1 MIFDLQSFQ
10 TRYDASFYS
19 RPICANPLKSTPNSL
34 LFHKKIAKVYQIDGI
49 PQARLSLPFKFI
61 DFISDQDP
69 RDPEGMHEKLIW
81 ELASI
86 LFDPI
91 DIPEDLKNF
100 PAAFK
105 FLRKDNLSAFWEK
118 LVEQASLKLM
128 SMAKSSEEKA
138 IALLSGHRIP
148 DACNNLLMGK
158 DFHLATLVALLDGNE
173 SVRKNIREQL
183 NEWNK
188 ARVLSEI
195 SQPIR
200 AIYEILA
207 GNVCVCDGVKGAPIE
222 DRIDSF
228 VMSKRFGLDWRQ
240 AFGLRLWYAISSSD
254 ELEQAVQKFAEDLRQ
269 DKESAK
275 PFAWY
280 VEQNISPLW
289 DDQHLEEREDLLWGL
304 LKLYSDRK
312 TNLQAVLR
320 PENSQLSPLNM
331 RLSWQLSQALTAS
344 GKCSYGDDADE
355 KSDQLTLSFA
365 AQLTND
371 GHWLDA
377 VFVLLHLSSSSMC
390 AKSIQDHLARHAGR
404 IGSEDGPVFNTLVE
418 DFKIPSSWVWQA
430 KALYMRAVQKD
441 SKREVECLIR
451 AEAFDEAHR
460 TFCKDV
466 APTAVIE
473 RDYETLRKLI
483 TGFVD
488 SYTGINDWHL
498 GGAIYADYLAV
509 LHGQKTGKLE
519 EPYVERL
526 LHSLPA
532 MLADARNVGFLE
544 RVAAQEMGACVAK
557 VVVEMGKTGKVWSTS
572 LNEMG
577 WLENQSN
584 GLQGHGHDQSR
595 VLRLPLTEDKYLK
608 HTADLSLEYYR
619 GILAGAAR

>member
-1 MIFDLQSFQ
+1 
-10 TRYDASFYS
+10 
-19 RPICANPLKSTPNSL
+19 
-34 LFHKKIAKVYQIDGI
+34 VYQIDGI

-69 RDPEGMHEKLIW
+69 RDPGSMHEKLIW

-118 LVEQASLKLM
+118 LVEQASLKLT

-158 DFHLATLVALLDGNE
+158 NFHLATLVALLDGNE

-183 NEWNK
+183 NEWSK

-254 ELEQAVQKFAEDLRQ
+254 ELEQAVQKFAEDLQQ

-304 LKLYSDRK
+304 LKLYSDRT

-331 RLSWQLSQALTAS
+331 RLSWQLSQTLTAS

-377 VFVLLHLSSSSMC
+377 VFVLLHLSSPSTC

-418 DFKIPSSWVWQA
+418 DFKIPPSWVWQA

-441 SKREVECLIR
+441 PKREVECLIR

-509 LHGQKTGKLE
+509 LRGQKTGKLD
-519 EPYVERL
+519 EPHVERL

-557 VVVEMGKTGKVWSTS
+557 VVVEMGKIGKVWFTS

-577 WLENQSN
+577 WVGES
-584 GLQGHGHDQSR
+584 
-595 VLRLPLTEDKYLK
+595 
-608 HTADLSLEYYR
+608 
-619 GILAGAAR
+619 I